1 MRVLIVTMLS
11 LLLVGC
17 VAPAPSTQANADAP
31 AVASPQPASPQPAL
45 QQPVPVATPQRPRI
59 GQPIRMPPVS
69 DPLPPERV
77 QVPSRTPVQVART
90 CKVDSDCVV
99 KDVGNCCGYY
109 PACLNKAS
117 PTDPAGVKAQCA
129 KDGMASECGFP
140 TIEGCRCANGQ
151 CIAGVPAIDP
161 SQDPP
166 ASDPVR

>member
-1 MRVLIVTMLS
+1 MRMLIVTMLS

-45 QQPVPVATPQRPRI
+45 QQPVPVAPPQRPRI
-59 GQPIRMPPVS
+59 GQPIRMPPMS

-77 QVPSRTPVQVART
+77 QVPSPTPVQVVRT

-129 KDGMASECGFP
+129 KDGMASVCGF
-140 TIEGCRCANGQ
+140 
-151 CIAGVPAIDP
+151 
-161 SQDPP
+161 
-166 ASDPVR
+166 

>member
-1 MRVLIVTMLS
+1 MRALIVLMSS
-11 LLLVGC
+11 LLC
-17 VAPAPSTQANADAP
+17 VAGCAAPTPATQAD
-31 AVASPQPASPQPAL
+31 VAIAA
-45 QQPVPVATPQRPRI
+45 QQPQAPRPAATPGKPTA
-59 GQPIRMPPVS
+59 GQPIKAPPMS

-77 QVPSRTPVQVART
+77 QVTSPAVVKVVRT